1 MRHDEA
7 EVSPSIPDHAWT
19 GFPRSFPGWGKN
31 VTFHESTQLLRAIGV
46 GICVVEIYW
55 LLSLP
60 SNANDWD
67 PLQWILNPKRS
78 PLLSVALRACVFSCF
93 AGAFWAQMNPDT
105 FFVASR
111 KKLILIGIQT
121 LLALSLNAYELLYLV
136 SAETGLLLPNRRGL
150 AWISSLTLID
160 IAMGLSSPETRDWMY
175 PTTVMRSLPEAVGII
190 TVTAASH
197 LLSFSFGSLA
207 AVERRQRHELE
218 LMQEIQER
226 GARLAER
233 SAIARELHDSFGHSL
248 TGLIV
253 KLQLAMN
260 APEQQRESHIHE
272 AYLLSRVLLN
282 DVRSTVTDFREIDG
296 VELRSA
302 LTYMANRVIS
312 PKVKI
317 EFEEGLHVEERTIS
331 HALFRCAQEFITNA
345 VRHADARSL
354 ILRLTNTATDYELH
368 AQDDGRGATT
378 VRAGN
383 GLLGI
388 RERVEELGGSME
400 IVTAPGMG
408 FLVSVKVPRLGQE
421 SL

>member
-1 MRHDEA
+1 MKCDD
-7 EVSPSIPDHAWT
+7 VSNSSTRYSWA
-19 GFPRSFPGWGKN
+19 GFSRFFPGWGKN
-31 VTFHESTQLLRAIGV
+31 VTFHESTQLLRAIGI
-46 GICVVEIYW
+46 GICLIEIYW
-55 LLSLP
+55 LISLP
-60 SNANDWD
+60 LNANDWT
-67 PLQWILNPKRS
+67 PLMWILSRKHS
-78 PLLSVALRACVFSCF
+78 PVLYITLEAWAYVCF

-105 FFVASR
+105 FFVPSQ

-121 LLALSLNAYELLYLV
+121 VLALSLNAYELLYLI
-136 SAETGLLLPNRRGL
+136 SAETGLLFPNGRGL
-150 AWISSLTLID
+150 AWVSCLTVID
-160 IAMGLSSPETRDWMY
+160 IAMGLASPEARDWMY
-175 PTTVMRSLPEAVGII
+175 PTTAMQSLPEAVGIFA
-190 TVTAASH
+190 VTAAFH
-197 LLSFSFGSLA
+197 WLSFSFGSLA
-207 AVERRQRHELE
+207 AVERRQRRELE
-218 LMQEIQER
+218 LMQEIQAQ
-226 GARLAER
+226 GIRLAER

-260 APEQQRESHIHE
+260 TSEQQRESYIHE

-312 PKVKI
+312 PQIKI
-317 EFEEGLHVEERTIS
+317 ELQEGLQVEERTIS

-354 ILRLTNTATDYELH
+354 IIRLTNTVTDYELH
-368 AQDDGRGATT
+368 AQDDGRGSAA

-408 FLVSVKVPRLGQE
+408 FLVSVKVPRLCQE
-421 SL
+421 SI